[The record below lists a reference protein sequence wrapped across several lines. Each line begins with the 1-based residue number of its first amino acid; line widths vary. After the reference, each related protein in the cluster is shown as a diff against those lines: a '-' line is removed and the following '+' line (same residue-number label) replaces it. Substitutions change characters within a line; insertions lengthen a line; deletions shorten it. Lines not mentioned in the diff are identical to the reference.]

1 MKCTAC
7 GYENAEGKDVCPVC
21 NSVINENVLA
31 EEIEDMFVVE
41 AKELPKKGALANM
54 FNDLASS
61 LTLKLAVIFQI
72 ICIVFDVLLF
82 SHIFGNIK
90 RFMIATDALNLHS
103 EKLYNLISEAA
114 VWILVFPMVLSVAGI
129 LTCIISSATK
139 KRVSIVGVKLFNVSK
154 YIEMLMVIGGIMLL
168 VVAQMG
174 EGGKTV
180 VTAIVVFMNALF
192 LVFAI
197 FYYIGMM
204 SSVRRIMYSM
214 ANDEPT
220 ESLSGSLIVCSV
232 AFAIFCLAVSAL
244 GFFDVKNIVLGLW
257 GFPFAISQIL
267 YALFVKKYNRAMEW
281 LYVDSWNEQY

>member
-7 GYENAEGKDVCPVC
+7 GYENAENKDVCPLC
-21 NSVINENVLA
+21 NSVINENILA
-31 EEIEDMFVVE
+31 EETDDMFVVE

-54 FNDLASS
+54 FNELASCR
-61 LTLKLAVIFQI
+61 TLKLAVIFQMI
-72 ICIVFDVLLF
+72 SIVFDVLLF
-82 SHIFGNIK
+82 SHIFGNVN
-90 RFMIATDALNLHS
+90 RYMVATDALNLNS
-103 EKLYNLISEAA
+103 EKLYSLISNAA

-129 LTCIISSATK
+129 LTCIISSAVK
-139 KRVSIVGVKLFNVSK
+139 KKVSIVGVKLFSVSK
-154 YIEMLMVIGGIMLL
+154 YIEMLMVIGGILL
-168 VVAQMG
+168 IVVAQLG
-174 EGGKTV
+174 EFGKTV
-180 VTAIVVFMNALF
+180 ATGIVVFMNVLF

-197 FYYIGMM
+197 FYYIGMI
-204 SSVRRIMYSM
+204 SSVRRITYSM

-244 GFFDVKNIVLGLW
+244 GFFDIKNIVLGLW